1 MRKSAPSYRWRR
13 RCAAEEPRR
22 AAHSS
27 FLLPAFPG
35 FFSFVAAWPKGRHRI
50 PRLRFSF
57 FHFLN
62 RLSPPHPRLFRP
74 LSTTSGSSSR
84 RDSFFRYNSRL
95 PACILGKTLGNAT
108 EHFLEFFVFFASLIY
123 RSE

>member
-62 RLSPPHPRLFRP
+62 RLSPPHTPPTFSSAFDYLWLFEQARLFFQIQFP
-74 LSTTSGSSSR
+74 ASR
-84 RDSFFRYNSRL
+84 VYFRENPWKRD
-95 PACILGKTLGNAT
+95 
-108 EHFLEFFVFFASLIY
+108 
-123 RSE
+123 